1 MAVEKPAATQG
12 FKSYKAPLPKDAPA
26 EFAQAFNAAREAGK
40 PMIIDFWAT
49 WCAPCVKLKKLT
61 LDDPVVAKALEGVEV
76 ILVDL
81 DKHPELAKSFGVT
94 SVPDVFFIDARGDVT
109 DRLKAFEE
117 PEPFLERIG
126 KWLAPKKKAAALG
139 LKTKVPSEETT
150 KALGLK
156 NKVRVLGR
164 EVSALEPDGAA
175 VRAGLKV
182 GDVVL
187 RLGSNDLYSTDDIV
201 DFLSVASPGDRVPVV
216 LKRVGETEQ
225 VELVATLDGESAA
238 VSETPGI
245 EWQYASLGQ
254 LPLALKEARA
264 KMKKVLVGLS
274 GAET

>member
-1 MAVEKPAATQG
+1 MKPTATQG

-26 EFAQAFNAAREAGK
+26 EFAQAFNAARKAGK
-40 PMIIDFWAT
+40 PIIIDFWAT

-61 LDDPVVAKALEGVEV
+61 LDDPAVAKALEGVEV

-81 DKHPELAKSFGVT
+81 DKHPELAKSYGVT
-94 SVPDVFFIDARGDVT
+94 SIPDVFFIDAEGDVT

-117 PEPFLERIG
+117 PKPFLERVA
-126 KWLAPKKKAAALG
+126 KWLAPKKKAAVLG

-175 VRAGLKV
+175 ARAGLKV

-187 RLGSNDLYSTDDIV
+187 RLGNNDLYSTDDIA

-216 LKRVGETEQ
+216 LKRTGETEQ
-225 VELVATLDGESAA
+225 VKLVATLDGVSVAL
-238 VSETPGI
+238 SETPGI
-245 EWQYASLGQ
+245 EWQYASMGQ
-254 LPLALKEARA
+254 LPLALGEARA
-264 KMKKVLVGLS
+264 KKKKVLVGLS